1 MLILGR
7 AKFYELVCS
16 QESQQH
22 LVTCGEKEKVVTQS
36 GNDSLGGKD
45 DHSLNSDSMRKWLRA
60 QTALVQILPW
70 PLMGL

>member
-36 GNDSLGGKD
+36 GNDSLGEKD
-45 DHSLNSDSMRKWLRA
+45 DH
-60 QTALVQILPW
+60 
-70 PLMGL
+70 